1 MTFLRSLLF
10 NLYFYLL
17 TALMAVFGLPILA
30 MPWRWVMRY
39 SHLWTRLT
47 LFGLKLI
54 CRLDYRIVG
63 RDNLPDGPCLVAC
76 KHQSAWETMVL
87 PNIALSFGSCVMKRE
102 LLSLPLFGWYLQR
115 SGQIAIDRRG
125 GAKALKDMVAKA
137 KAAIAEKRPIVIYP
151 EGTRTPPGEQ
161 RPYHAGVAA
170 LYKSLKLPVV
180 PVALNAGL
188 FWGRQAF
195 YKRPGTITL
204 EFLPPIPPGLPR
216 EAFMTELRERIE
228 SASARLAQENEAKA
242 GESQGPSEDMPS

>member
-10 NLYFYLL
+10 NLYFHLL
-17 TALMAVFGLPILA
+17 TAVMAVAGLPILA

-39 SHLWTRLT
+39 SKLWTQLT
-47 LFGLKLI
+47 LFGLKRI
-54 CRLDYRIVG
+54 CGLDYRIVG
-63 RDNLPDGPCLVAC
+63 RDRLPDGPCLVAC

-87 PNIALSFGSCVMKRE
+87 PNIALGFASCVMKRE

-115 SGQIAIDRRG
+115 SDQIAIDRSG

-137 KAAIAEKRPIVIYP
+137 KAAIAEDRSIVIYP
-151 EGTRTPPGEQ
+151 EGTRTAPGEQ

-180 PVALNAGL
+180 PVALNSGL

-195 YKRPGTITL
+195 HKRPGTITM

-216 EAFMTELRERIE
+216 EAFMAELRERIE
-228 SASARLAQENEAKA
+228 SASARLAQQNGSEA
-242 GESQGPSEDMPS
+242 GSSHGVSEDMPS